1 MHPMLGR
8 TEYQNVS
15 GTWCATDFVELPSI
29 LMEHF
34 PNSPDVLSFDADSTT
49 ALRQTANH
57 RRDPCH
63 SIDTYSQILL
73 AAVDQVYHSPA
84 ASHDTYFHADADAL
98 FDEISSEVGH
108 ILVQGM
114 EKPRFEEELDRV
126 SLPTRSDK
134 PPPSPPYLEEAS
146 RWLLANLHNPYPSNA
161 VKDSLSRRSGAPR
174 KDIDGWFVD
183 ARRRIGWSS
192 LRKKHFNNKRAEIVD
207 AAKRFN
213 DGTSDPELPEAVE
226 NEFVAIEA
234 AALRLIGRKVQESK
248 LATQLDALVRDMT
261 PDLKVRITQGRSSR
275 TTQISYPTPERSPTS
290 LPSTRSLSPSPSLS
304 CYEDS
309 LESRRRSAQKRRRTP
324 EPEFDTTETS
334 TRKRVRSRVDTLEST
349 DTGLLSPAN
358 SVQGELTIGLP
369 AISVQST
376 ANERKHSLSASDH
389 EAPSKRLEIALPQPQ
404 VVSNPLPSSA
414 SYSHANDE
422 WFSGLFDLMSSTL
435 QETPAVSVEP
445 LDAGVSLDVQ
455 PFDFDGSHNAA
466 SLSSIP
472 QLDSSMQPLPT
483 IPHAHL
489 DLSWMGSSM
498 PDSEQQFD
506 FNALFDFNVATSL
519 VQFNTSGLGD
529 AQPHQAGAP
538 HDLWDAEDL
547 ENLVGSSLPND
558 IISHPHTL
566 ALEQPTV
573 CETPPRMPGHS
584 LTPSEK
590 AVKTQLLLQLEAQCL
605 ALRAELEGNS

>member
-1 MHPMLGR
+1 MI
-8 TEYQNVS
+8 
-15 GTWCATDFVELPSI
+15 DF
-29 LMEHF
+29 H
-34 PNSPDVLSFDADSTT
+34 
-49 ALRQTANH
+49 
-57 RRDPCH
+57 
-63 SIDTYSQILL
+63 
-73 AAVDQVYHSPA
+73 
-84 ASHDTYFHADADAL
+84 ADAL
-98 FDEISSEVGH
+98 FDEISLEVDH
-108 ILVQGM
+108 IVVQGM
-114 EKPRFEEELDRV
+114 EKPSFEEELDRV
-126 SLPTRSDK
+126 SPPTRSDK
-134 PPPSPPYLEEAS
+134 PPSSPPYLEEAS
-146 RWLLANLHNPYPSNA
+146 RWLLANLHDPYPSNT
-161 VKDSLSRRSGAPR
+161 VRDSLSKRSGALR

-183 ARRRIGWSS
+183 ARKRIGWSS

-234 AALRLIGRKVQESK
+234 AALRLIGQKVQESK
-248 LATQLDALVRDMT
+248 LATELDALVRDMT
-261 PDLKVRITQGRSSR
+261 PDLKARITQERAVRRSSG
-275 TTQISYPTPERSPTS
+275 TTQIFYPTPERSPTS
-290 LPSTRSLSPSPSLS
+290 LPSTRSLSPSPSPS
-304 CYEDS
+304 FCEDS
-309 LESRRRSAQKRRRTP
+309 LESRRCSTQKRRRTP

-334 TRKRVRSRVDTLEST
+334 SRKRVRVDTSEST

-358 SVQGELTIGLP
+358 SVQGELPIGLP

-414 SYSHANDE
+414 SNSHANDE

-445 LDAGVSLDVQ
+445 LDTGAPLDVQ
-455 PFDFDGSHNAA
+455 PFNFDGSHNAA

-472 QLDSSMQPLPT
+472 QLGECVSLGPLLISPPTKADSSMQPLPT

-506 FNALFDFNVATSL
+506 FNALFDFNVATSP

-538 HDLWDAEDL
+538 PDLWDAEGL
-547 ENLVGSSLPND
+547 ENLVGPSLPN

-590 AVKTQLLLQLEAQCL
+590 AAKTQLLSQLEAQCL